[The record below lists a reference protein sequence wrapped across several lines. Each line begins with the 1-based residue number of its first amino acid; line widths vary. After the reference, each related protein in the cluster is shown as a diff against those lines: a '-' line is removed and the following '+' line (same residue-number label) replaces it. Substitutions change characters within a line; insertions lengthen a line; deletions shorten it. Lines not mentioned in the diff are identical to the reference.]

1 MKSSGSR
8 PHIATTV
15 KIAALCAGAGAL
27 VIMGAVTLEPWL
39 SDAVGSQFSVFVAD
53 TDTAPATTATVASAV
68 PPVKAT
74 TFVGGDWPG
83 MPSAH

>member
-1 MKSSGSR
+1 MKF
-8 PHIATTV
+8 

-27 VIMGAVTLEPWL
+27 VIMGAVTLEPRL
-39 SDAVGSQFSVFVAD
+39 SPGSQSSVYVAY
-53 TDTAPATTATVASAV
+53 TDTTPPTTPAVASAA

-83 MPSAH
+83 MATGK